1 MDGRPPMNRERVG
14 LTQRLERLEREN
26 RRWKLVGVLG
36 LVGVAA
42 VVLMGQAPSG
52 NVGRTIEA
60 ERFVLRGTSGETLAV
75 LGVQPDPSLAA
86 APSLTPVLIFYDRH
100 RRARATVGEK
110 GFGLF
115 DNEGRRRAALAEQL
129 DSPALTF
136 YDREGN
142 ERAMLAVGSLSGG
155 PSMTLTDGKMLAS
168 LSPRLVGLFAENGT
182 SGGLVRQS
190 DGSLQLDLR
199 DQADNQRAMVG
210 LGADGAPH
218 FALRDK
224 NGSVM
229 DP

>member
-1 MDGRPPMNRERVG
+1 MNPEWRG

-26 RRWKLVGVLG
+26 RRWKLLGALG
-36 LVGVAA
+36 LVAFAA
-42 VVLMGQAPSG
+42 VVLMGQAPLGRGS
-52 NVGRTIEA
+52 RTIEA
-60 ERFVLRGTSGETLAV
+60 ERFVLRSTTGETLAV
-75 LGVQPDPSLAA
+75 LGVQRDPSLVA

-100 RRARATVGEK
+100 RTARATVGEK
-110 GFGLF
+110 GFSLI
-115 DNEGRRRAALAEQL
+115 DNEGRPRATLATQL

-155 PSMTLTDGKMLAS
+155 PSMTLTDGNMLAS

-199 DQADNQRAMVG
+199 DQADKQRAMVG

-224 NGSVM
+224 NGSLM